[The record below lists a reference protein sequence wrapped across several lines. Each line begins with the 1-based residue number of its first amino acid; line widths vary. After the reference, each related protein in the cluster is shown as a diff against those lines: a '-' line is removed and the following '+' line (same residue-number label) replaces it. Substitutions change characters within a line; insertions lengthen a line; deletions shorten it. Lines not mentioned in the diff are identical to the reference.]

1 MGYLTKIKPT
11 ASITANRD
19 MTAMRIHAD
28 MMEGTS
34 VTCQLRFK
42 KFLLTTLSERLARM
56 IGEPSRMSE

>member
-1 MGYLTKIKPT
+1 MRYLTKLKST
-11 ASITANRD
+11 VSITANRD
-19 MTAMRIHAD
+19 LTVLRINANR
-28 MMEGTS
+28 MEGIS

>member
-1 MGYLTKIKPT
+1 MRYLTKLKPT

-19 MTAMRIHAD
+19 MTVMRSNAN

-34 VTCQLRFK
+34 VTCQLRCK
-42 KFLLTTLSERLARM
+42 KFLLTPLSERLARM

>member
-1 MGYLTKIKPT
+1 MRYLTKLKPT
-11 ASITANRD
+11 ASIKANRD
-19 MTAMRIHAD
+19 LTVMRINAN

-42 KFLLTTLSERLARM
+42 EFLLATLSERLARM

>member
-11 ASITANRD
+11 TSIAGNRD
-19 MTAMRIHAD
+19 MTVMRINAN

-34 VTCQLRFK
+34 VTCQLRFN

-56 IGEPSRMSE
+56 IEEPSRISA

>member
-11 ASITANRD
+11 ASIAANRD
-19 MTAMRIHAD
+19 MTVVRINAN

-34 VTCQLRFK
+34 VTCQLRSN

-56 IGEPSRMSE
+56 IEEPSRISE

>member
-1 MGYLTKIKPT
+1 MRYLTKLKPT

-19 MTAMRIHAD
+19 MTVMRINAN

-42 KFLLTTLSERLARM
+42 KLFLTTLSERLARM
-56 IGEPSRMSE
+56 IGEPTRMSE

>member
-1 MGYLTKIKPT
+1 MRYLTKLKST
-11 ASITANRD
+11 VSITANRD
-19 MTAMRIHAD
+19 MTVMRINAN
-28 MMEGTS
+28 MMEGIS